1 MLDYFSQATNYL
13 NSVNKMLENLKEFPQ
28 DGTMADYIKA
38 RAEAL
43 MIAKNL
49 RDCYYDVVKS
59 IAYIEDLGMDEYMP

>member
-1 MLDYFSQATNYL
+1 
-13 NSVNKMLENLKEFPQ
+13 MLENLKEFPQ

-59 IAYIEDLGMDEYMP
+59 MAYIEDLGMDEYMP